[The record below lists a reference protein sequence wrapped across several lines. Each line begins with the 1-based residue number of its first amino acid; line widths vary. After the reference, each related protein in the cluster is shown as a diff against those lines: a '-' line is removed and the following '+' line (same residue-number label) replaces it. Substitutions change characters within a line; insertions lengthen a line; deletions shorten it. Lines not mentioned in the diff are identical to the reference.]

1 MISNIL
7 EQEDI
12 VKGLPDAALQ
22 KEARAPSGALQ
33 QFLVVSEIKR
43 RTDMRKSHENQMK
56 EQPQGTVADQIV
68 MEGIASM
75 MPQQGVGMPPQMG
88 PQMPPQGMPPQ
99 MPPQMPP
106 SGMPPM
112 GMAAGGIVRMQNMG
126 QVPSNNRVDTLKD
139 ILESN
144 PSISF
149 IDLVGMGFTQDDLER
164 LRTMGYRER
173 LASERV
179 LSDAIAGL
187 ERVDPPMRLSK
198 TMPLPEVKPA
208 SEIYSQSGV
217 TDFAG
222 DVSRAMQTPIATA
235 GDRATLE
242 RIRSGLSPSISSS
255 DIDAGIAGMVSERAP
270 RSKPPPSGTRP
281 PKAVTGGID
290 LGALGDIDSAVG
302 GGFMSTYGL
311 IPQYSTRDYL
321 GEGLSAIEPVGD
333 YIAGKGDALLEGI
346 GTLRELLPDN
356 PARSVKDFALGPFAD
371 NREMI
376 AAADRIRPVVED
388 MNQVRMDE
396 QARLLADLQLDAM
409 EGDEQAA
416 KQVAK
421 LLTRTDAQ
429 VQGGGVE
436 VQPNAGAGVA
446 SGSALGDPKGES
458 DAQTRTLEAVIAAQ
472 SEGESP
478 ARASFNSA
486 ISSID
491 ELISDLKNK
500 EIQQSPA
507 LDLSE
512 LIADSK
518 RMAKANALMQL
529 GAGIAAG
536 DTAKA
541 LSAAGTAAAKG
552 MEDARTL
559 DMRKRLAEYQAG
571 REDIRRGEQRDLDIA
586 KLGIQKG
593 QLEMMDTRL
602 ANELNKAERVSKGQL
617 FSLVADLVGD
627 ATEGMMAEDRLA
639 TVDKLSSYF
648 MQKYAPLLGIGLTES
663 DLKLLGGTFSGAGG
677 GASGGTR
684 APMASFVGK

>member
-12 VKGLPDAALQ
+12 IKGLPDAALQ

-68 MEGIASM
+68 MEGIAGM

-99 MPPQMPP
+99 GGPQMPPQMPP
-106 SGMPPM
+106 PGMPPM
-112 GMAAGGIVRMQNMG
+112 GMASGGIVRMANGGLTGMPGENALAGMQAELMARARVLAQTTGRSIEEAYQALLREAQMNM
-126 QVPSNNRVDTLKD
+126 PDYSM
-139 ILESN
+139 IA
-144 PSISF
+144 PA
-149 IDLVGMGFTQDDLER
+149 GMGE
-164 LRTMGYRER
+164 
-173 LASERV
+173 
-179 LSDAIAGL
+179 
-187 ERVDPPMRLSK
+187 
-198 TMPLPEVKPA
+198 LP
-208 SEIYSQSGV
+208 SM
-217 TDFAG
+217 D
-222 DVSRAMQTPIATA
+222 M
-235 GDRATLE
+235 
-242 RIRSGLSPSISSS
+242 
-255 DIDAGIAGMVSERAP
+255 
-270 RSKPPPSGTRP
+270 PSGTRP

-302 GGFMSTYGL
+302 DGFMSTYRL

-446 SGSALGDPKGES
+446 SGSALGDSKGDP
-458 DAQTRTLEAVIAAQ
+458 DAETVALETVIAAQ
-472 SEGESP
+472 GEGESP

-500 EIQQSPA
+500 ETQQSPA

-552 MEDARTL
+552 MQDARTL
-559 DMRKRLAEYQAG
+559 DMKKRLAEYQAG

-586 KLGIQKG
+586 KLGLQRE
-593 QLEMMDTRL
+593 QLSLLSEKYQ
-602 ANELNKAERVSKGQL
+602 NELAKAASVGRNEL
-617 FSLVADLVGD
+617 FRTASSIVD
-627 ATEGMMAEDRLA
+627 AAMAGSTE
-639 TVDKLSSYF
+639 VDPDARKQQAYALMNEF
-648 MQKYAPLLGIGLTES
+648 LTLYAPTFGVTSIPTLPT
-663 DLKLLGGTFSGAGG
+663 GGSGAGAAVDPAQFDRTG
-677 GASGGTR
+677 G
-684 APMASFVGK
+684 

>member
-12 VKGLPDAALQ
+12 IKGLPDAALQ

-88 PQMPPQGMPPQ
+88 PQMPPQMPPQGMPPQ
-99 MPPQMPP
+99 MPP
-106 SGMPPM
+106 M
-112 GMAAGGIVRMQNMG
+112 GMASGGIVRMANGG
-126 QVPSNNRVDTLKD
+126 QARIQTLMD
-139 ILESN
+139 ILAVGGVTAPDLIAQGYTVAE
-144 PSISF
+144 
-149 IDLVGMGFTQDDLER
+149 IDAAQNQLRERMSMPVAGMGNVSAMREISDPV
-164 LRTMGYRER
+164 RTPQMGAGDQYDPPFIRGITDQMPSLSGTSPEQAR
-173 LASERV
+173 FADAYGGSGMPSLSERAADVVDV
-179 LSDAIAGL
+179 LGGGDMARARTEIASNTL
-187 ERVDPPMRLSK
+187 LPPQIPEIQRPNPPGMMGSK
-198 TMPLPEVKPA
+198 TFDTGVFSDL
-208 SEIYSQSGV
+208 SE
-217 TDFAG
+217 
-222 DVSRAMQTPIATA
+222 
-235 GDRATLE
+235 
-242 RIRSGLSPSISSS
+242 
-255 DIDAGIAGMVSERAP
+255 GIAGIM
-270 RSKPPPSGTRP
+270 
-281 PKAVTGGID
+281 
-290 LGALGDIDSAVG
+290 
-302 GGFMSTYGL
+302 
-311 IPQYSTRDYL
+311 
-321 GEGLSAIEPVGD
+321 
-333 YIAGKGDALLEGI
+333 
-346 GTLRELLPDN
+346 PDN
-356 PARSVKDFALGPFAD
+356 PARSVKDFILGPFAD

-376 AAADRIRPVVED
+376 AAANRVRPVVED

-416 KQVAK
+416 KQVSK

-436 VQPNAGAGVA
+436 VQPNADVSVA
-446 SGSALGDPKGES
+446 SGSSAQNPKGEP
-458 DAQTRTLEAVIAAQ
+458 DAETMALEAVIAAQ
-472 SEGESP
+472 SDGESP

-500 EIQQSPA
+500 ETQQSPA

-552 MEDARTL
+552 MQDARTL
-559 DMRKRLAEYQAG
+559 DMKKRLAEYQAG

-586 KLGIQKG
+586 KLGLQRE
-593 QLEMMDTRL
+593 QLSLLSEKYQ
-602 ANELNKAERVSKGQL
+602 NELAKAASVGRNEL
-617 FSLVADLVGD
+617 FRTASSIVD
-627 ATEGMMAEDRLA
+627 AAMAGSTE
-639 TVDKLSSYF
+639 VDPDARKQQAYALMNEF
-648 MQKYAPLLGIGLTES
+648 LTLYAPTFGVTSIPTLPT
-663 DLKLLGGTFSGAGG
+663 GGSGAGSAVDPAQFDRTG
-677 GASGGTR
+677 G
-684 APMASFVGK
+684 